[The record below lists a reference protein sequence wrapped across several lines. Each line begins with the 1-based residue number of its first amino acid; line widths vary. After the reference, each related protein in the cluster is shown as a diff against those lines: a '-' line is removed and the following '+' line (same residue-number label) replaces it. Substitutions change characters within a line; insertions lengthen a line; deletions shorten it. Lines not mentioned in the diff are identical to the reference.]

1 MDRSKSGH
9 RVLRGKVVMRCLLNS
24 LPQVT
29 CVLLWTLFAS
39 SFWAAVLSLHVEWEK
54 SQLKAEVCY
63 AMWRGSLLW
72 TLACYSND
80 LIHLLQPSLLPR
92 AEGQTRPEQN
102 DETALSEWST
112 TEQQQQQQQQ
122 CFSVIY
128 FLLYVMTE
136 QQKDPFF
143 YSNSLHQKNNRTAW
157 NDWCLCF
164 ADKRPVPI
172 NEQQRQK
179 LLGFALTLF
188 RRRSGWLFGSSKC
201 VTSAQETAFTS
212 CFLL

>member
-1 MDRSKSGH
+1 
-9 RVLRGKVVMRCLLNS
+9 MRCLLNS

-39 SFWAAVLSLHVEWEK
+39 SFWAAVLSLHVGWEK

-72 TLACYSND
+72 TLACHSND
-80 LIHLLQPSLLPR
+80 LIHLLQPSLSPR
-92 AEGQTRPEQN
+92 AEGRTRPEQN

-112 TEQQQQQQQQ
+112 SEAAAVAAMFF
-122 CFSVIY
+122 CDILFV
-128 FLLYVMTE
+128 VCNDRAE
-136 QQKDPFF
+136 GCFF
-143 YSNSLHQKNNRTAW
+143 YSNCLHQKNNRIAW

-172 NEQQRQK
+172 NEQQRQR

-188 RRRSGWLFGSSKC
+188 KRRSGWLFGSSKS
-201 VTSAQETAFTS
+201 VTSAREIAFAS